1 MFYTDNSYFKDRNR
15 FGVIKSKPI
24 EIINFMNNDNSNY
37 SSKKIKNDIKYLD
50 NSKQRIKFL
59 LKKYLN

>member
-1 MFYTDNSYFKDRNR
+1 
-15 FGVIKSKPI
+15 
-24 EIINFMNNDNSNY
+24 MNNDNSNY

-50 NSKQRIKFL
+50 KSKQRIKFL